1 MRLFYFIYLFYHF
14 CEMEL
19 VYGSFGLYIHVNTW
33 SNCTIMVQMNHMVH
47 MTHLPDLYTGVR
59 GHLVGKLP
67 AACPCRAGILPGIC

>member
-47 MTHLPDLYTGVR
+47 MTHLPDLIYANQTDIFR
-59 GHLVGKLP
+59 
-67 AACPCRAGILPGIC
+67 